1 MPLRGPTPMLK
12 ISGLSKV
19 YPTGTAA
26 LKNVSF
32 IVDEPKVV
40 TIIGPSGAGKSTL
53 IRCINRLVEP
63 TSGTIMLDDVDIL
76 ALNRRDLR
84 KVRRRMGM
92 IFQEYNLVERLTV
105 MENLLSGRLGYVG
118 FWRTYRRTFPPKDVA
133 AAFALLER
141 VGLSG
146 YQSTRA
152 DALSGGERQRVG
164 ISRALMQQPDLL
176 LVDEPTASLDP
187 KTSRQIMRILV
198 ELAHERG
205 TPALVNMHDVGL
217 AQSFADRVI
226 GLRGGEIVFD
236 GPADRV
242 TAKVLTE
249 IYGEED
255 WSTTIRKVDD
265 GAERPGKGSSEGKDS
280 LVRESLA

>member
-1 MPLRGPTPMLK
+1 MLK

-32 IVDEPKVV
+32 TVDEPKVV

-53 IRCINRLVEP
+53 IRCVNRLVEP

-76 ALNRRDLR
+76 ALSRRDLR
-84 KVRRRMGM
+84 KVRRRIGM

-105 MENLLSGRLGYVG
+105 MENLLSGRLGYVS
-118 FWRTYRRTFPPKDVA
+118 FWKTYRRKFPPGDVT
-133 AAFALLER
+133 AAFALLDR

-146 YQSTRA
+146 YQNTRA

-205 TPALVNMHDVGL
+205 TPALVNIHDVGL
-217 AQSFADRVI
+217 AQSFADRII
-226 GLRGGEIVFD
+226 GLRGGTIVFD
-236 GPADRV
+236 GPPDRV

-255 WSTTIRKVDD
+255 WSTTIRR
-265 GAERPGKGSSEGKDS
+265 AEDETGQPDKARSESEDS
-280 LVRESLA
+280 MVRESRA

>member
-1 MPLRGPTPMLK
+1 MLE
-12 ISGLSKV
+12 IIRLSKV

-26 LKNVSF
+26 LKEVGF
-32 IVDEPKVV
+32 TVDEPQVV

-63 TSGTIMLDDVDIL
+63 TSGKVMLDDIDVRR
-76 ALNRRDLR
+76 LNRRELR

-118 FWRTYRRTFPPKDVA
+118 FWKTYRRKFPPADVVA
-133 AAFALLER
+133 AFKLLDR
-141 VGLSG
+141 VGLAG
-146 YQSTRA
+146 YQDTRA

-187 KTSRQIMRILV
+187 KTSRQIMRLLV
-198 ELAHERG
+198 ELAHEHG
-205 TPALVNMHDVGL
+205 TPALVNIHDVGL
-217 AQSFADRVI
+217 AQSFADRII
-226 GLRGGEIVFD
+226 GLSAGQIVFD
-236 GPADRV
+236 GTSQQV
-242 TAKVLTE
+242 TAEVLTE

-255 WSTTIRKVDD
+255 WSTTIRKVEEDN
-265 GAERPGKGSSEGKDS
+265 EKETRKGLSNQKDRIT
-280 LVRESLA
+280 RETAVG

>member
-1 MPLRGPTPMLK
+1 MLE
-12 ISGLSKV
+12 ITGLSKT
-19 YPTGTAA
+19 YPTGTIA
-26 LKNVSF
+26 LKEISF
-32 IVDEPKVV
+32 IVDEPQVV

-63 TSGTIMLDDVDIL
+63 TSGKIMLDGIDVT
-76 ALNRRDLR
+76 ALNRRELR

-105 MENLLSGRLGYVG
+105 MENFLSGRLGYVS
-118 FWRTYRRTFPPKDVA
+118 FWKTYLRKFPPKDVV
-133 AAFALLER
+133 AAFELLDR

-146 YQSTRA
+146 YQDTRA

-187 KTSRQIMRILV
+187 KTSRQVMRLLV

-205 TPALVNMHDVGL
+205 TPALVNIHDVGL
-217 AQSFADRVI
+217 AQSFADRII
-226 GLRGGEIVFD
+226 GLAEGHIVFD
-236 GPADRV
+236 GTAQQV
-242 TAKVLTE
+242 TAQVLTD

-255 WSTTIRKVDD
+255 WSTTILKVEEDD
-265 GAERPGKGSSEGKDS
+265 DKDTDKGPPKRKDS
-280 LVRESLA
+280 MIREAEAG

>member
-1 MPLRGPTPMLK
+1 
-12 ISGLSKV
+12 
-19 YPTGTAA
+19 
-26 LKNVSF
+26 
-32 IVDEPKVV
+32 VV

-63 TSGTIMLDDVDIL
+63 SAGKVMQPSAGKVMLDDIDVRS
-76 ALNRRDLR
+76 LNRRELR

-105 MENLLSGRLGYVG
+105 MENLLSGRLGYVN
-118 FWRTYRRTFPPKDVA
+118 FWKTYRRKFPPKDVA
-133 AAFALLER
+133 AAFELLDR

-146 YQSTRA
+146 YQDTRA

-187 KTSRQIMRILV
+187 KTSRQIMRLIV

-205 TPALVNMHDVGL
+205 TPALVNIHDVGL
-217 AQSFADRVI
+217 AQSFADRII
-226 GLRGGEIVFD
+226 GLAEGRIVFD
-236 GPADRV
+236 GISQQV
-242 TAKVLTE
+242 TADVLTE

-255 WSTTIRKVDD
+255 WSTTIQKVEEDNDLDTEKKVSKRKDQIT
-265 GAERPGKGSSEGKDS
+265 
-280 LVRESLA
+280 RETAAG

>member
-1 MPLRGPTPMLK
+1 MLD
-12 ISGLSKV
+12 IIRLSKV

-26 LKNVSF
+26 LKEVSF
-32 IVDEPKVV
+32 RIDQPQVV

-63 TSGTIMLDDVDIL
+63 TSGKIMLDEIDIRH
-76 ALNRRDLR
+76 LNRRELR

-118 FWRTYRRTFPPKDVA
+118 FWKTYRRKFPPEDVVA
-133 AAFALLER
+133 AFKLLER

-146 YQSTRA
+146 YQNTRA

-187 KTSRQIMRILV
+187 KTSRQIMRLLV

-205 TPALVNMHDVGL
+205 TPALVNIHDVGL
-217 AQSFADRVI
+217 AQSFADRII
-226 GLRGGEIVFD
+226 GLSAGQIVFD
-236 GPADRV
+236 GSPRQL
-242 TAKVLTE
+242 TAEVLTK

-255 WSTTIRKVDD
+255 WSTTIRKIEEDRD
-265 GAERPGKGSSEGKDS
+265 PGTKQKASKRNDRITKETAAG
-280 LVRESLA
+280 

>member
-1 MPLRGPTPMLK
+1 MLK

-19 YPTGTAA
+19 YPTGTVA
-26 LKNVSF
+26 LKNISF
-32 IVDEPKVV
+32 TVGEPKVV

-63 TSGTIMLDDVDIL
+63 TSGAIMLDDVDIL
-76 ALNRRDLR
+76 TLSRRDLR
-84 KVRRRMGM
+84 KARRRMGM

-118 FWRTYRRTFPPKDVA
+118 FWRTYSRRFPPEDVA
-133 AAFALLER
+133 AALALLER

-146 YQSTRA
+146 YQNTRA

-205 TPALVNMHDVGL
+205 TPALVNLHDVGL
-217 AQSFADRVI
+217 AQSFSDRII
-226 GLRGGEIVFD
+226 GLRGGEVVFD
-236 GPADRV
+236 GPPGQV
-242 TAKVLTE
+242 TAQVLTE

-255 WSTTIRKVDD
+255 WSTTIRK
-265 GAERPGKGSSEGKDS
+265 AEGESGKPDKPHSESKDS
-280 LVRESLA
+280 MLRESLA

>member
-1 MPLRGPTPMLK
+1 MLK
-12 ISGLSKV
+12 ISGLSKI
-19 YPTGTAA
+19 YPTGTVA
-26 LKNVSF
+26 LKSISF
-32 IVDEPKVV
+32 TVEEPKVIA
-40 TIIGPSGAGKSTL
+40 IIGPSGAGKSTL

-63 TSGTIMLDDVDIL
+63 TSGKIMLGDLDVL
-76 ALNRRDLR
+76 VLGRRDLR
-84 KVRRRMGM
+84 RARRRMGM

-105 MENLLSGRLGYVG
+105 MENLLAGRLGYVG
-118 FWRTYRRTFPPKDVA
+118 FWRTYSRKFPAEDVA

-146 YQSTRA
+146 YQNTRA

-164 ISRALMQQPDLL
+164 ISRALMQRPDLL

-205 TPALVNMHDVGL
+205 TPALVNLHDVGL
-217 AQSFADRVI
+217 AQSFSDRMI
-226 GLRGGEIVFD
+226 GLRGGEVVFD
-236 GPADRV
+236 GPPDQL
-242 TAKVLTE
+242 TAQVLTA

-255 WSTTIRKVDD
+255 WSTTIRKIPSESGKPD
-265 GAERPGKGSSEGKDS
+265 RPHSES
-280 LVRESLA
+280 EESMLRESLA

>member
-1 MPLRGPTPMLK
+1 MLD
-12 ISGLSKV
+12 IIRLSKV

-26 LKNVSF
+26 LKEVSF
-32 IVDEPKVV
+32 RIDQPQVV

-63 TSGTIMLDDVDIL
+63 TSGKIMLDDIDIRR
-76 ALNRRDLR
+76 LNRRELR

-118 FWRTYRRTFPPKDVA
+118 FWKTYRRKFPPEDVVA
-133 AAFALLER
+133 AFKLLER

-146 YQSTRA
+146 YQNTRA

-187 KTSRQIMRILV
+187 KTSRQIMRLLV
-198 ELAHERG
+198 ELAHEHG
-205 TPALVNMHDVGL
+205 APALVNIHDVGL
-217 AQSFADRVI
+217 AQSFADRII
-226 GLRGGEIVFD
+226 GLSAGQMVFD
-236 GPADRV
+236 GSPRQL
-242 TAKVLTE
+242 TAEVLTK

-255 WSTTIRKVDD
+255 WSTTIRKIEEDRD
-265 GAERPGKGSSEGKDS
+265 PDTKQKTSKRNDRIT
-280 LVRESLA
+280 RETAAG

>member
-1 MPLRGPTPMLK
+1 MLK

-19 YPTGTAA
+19 YPTGTVA
-26 LKNVSF
+26 LKNVGF
-32 IVDEPKVV
+32 AVDEPKVV
-40 TIIGPSGAGKSTL
+40 TVIGPSGAGKSTL

-63 TSGTIMLDDVDIL
+63 TSGTIMLDNVNIL
-76 ALNRRDLR
+76 ALSRRDLR
-84 KVRRRMGM
+84 KARRRIGM

-118 FWRTYRRTFPPKDVA
+118 FWRTYSRKFPPEDIK

-146 YQSTRA
+146 YANTRA

-164 ISRALMQQPDLL
+164 ISRALMQRPDLL

-198 ELAHERG
+198 ELAHEYG
-205 TPALVNMHDVGL
+205 TPALVNLHDVGL
-217 AQSFADRVI
+217 AQSFSDRI
-226 GLRGGEIVFD
+226 ICLRGGEVVFD
-236 GPADRV
+236 GSPEQV
-242 TAKVLTE
+242 TAAVLTR

-255 WSTTIRKVDD
+255 WSTTIRKAGD
-265 GAERPGKGSSEGKDS
+265 GAGDANDPSSQRD
-280 LVRESLA
+280 ESLLKESMA

>member
-1 MPLRGPTPMLK
+1 MLE
-12 ISGLSKV
+12 ISDLSKV

-26 LKNVSF
+26 LKGVSF
-32 IVDEPKVV
+32 RVDQPQVV

-63 TSGTIMLDDVDIL
+63 TSGKIMLDGIDIRR
-76 ALNRRDLR
+76 LNRRELR
-84 KVRRRMGM
+84 KMRRRMGM

-118 FWRTYRRTFPPKDVA
+118 FWKTYRRKFAPGDVA
-133 AAFALLER
+133 AAFELLDR

-187 KTSRQIMRILV
+187 KTSRQIMRLLV

-205 TPALVNMHDVGL
+205 TPALVNIHDVGL
-217 AQSFADRVI
+217 AQSFADRII
-226 GLRGGEIVFD
+226 GLSAGQIVFD
-236 GPADRV
+236 GSPRQL
-242 TAKVLTE
+242 TAEVLTQ

-255 WSTTIRKVDD
+255 WSTTIRKIKEDRGPD
-265 GAERPGKGSSEGKDS
+265 TGQKSSKRNDRIT
-280 LVRESLA
+280 RETAAG

>member
-1 MPLRGPTPMLK
+1 M
-12 ISGLSKV
+12 
-19 YPTGTAA
+19 
-26 LKNVSF
+26 
-32 IVDEPKVV
+32 

-63 TSGTIMLDDVDIL
+63 SSGKVMLDDIDVRR
-76 ALNRRDLR
+76 LNRRELR

-105 MENLLSGRLGYVG
+105 MENLFSGRLGYVG
-118 FWRTYRRTFPPKDVA
+118 FWKTYRRKFPPADVA
-133 AAFALLER
+133 AAFKLLDR

-146 YQSTRA
+146 YQDTRA

-187 KTSRQIMRILV
+187 KTSRQIMRLLV
-198 ELAHERG
+198 ELAHEHG
-205 TPALVNMHDVGL
+205 TPALVNIHDVGL
-217 AQSFADRVI
+217 AQSFADRII
-226 GLRGGEIVFD
+226 GLSEGRIVFD
-236 GPADRV
+236 GTSQQV
-242 TAKVLTE
+242 TAEVLTE

-255 WSTTIRKVDD
+255 WSTTIRKVEDD
-265 GAERPGKGSSEGKDS
+265 TDSDTKKGLSKHKDRIT
-280 LVRESLA
+280 RETAAG

>member
-1 MPLRGPTPMLK
+1 MLE
-12 ISGLSKV
+12 IRRLSKV
-19 YPTGTAA
+19 YPTGTVA
-26 LKNVSF
+26 LKEVSF
-32 IVDEPKVV
+32 RVDAPQVV
-40 TIIGPSGAGKSTL
+40 AIIGPSGAGKSTL

-63 TSGTIMLDDVDIL
+63 TSGQVLLDDIDVRS
-76 ALNRRDLR
+76 LNRRELR
-84 KVRRRMGM
+84 KLRRRLGM

-118 FWRTYRRTFPPKDVA
+118 FWKTYRRKFPPEDVA
-133 AAFALLER
+133 SAFELLER

-146 YQSTRA
+146 YQNTRA

-187 KTSRQIMRILV
+187 KTSRQIMRLLV

-205 TPALVNMHDVGL
+205 TPALVNIHDVGL
-217 AQSFADRVI
+217 AQLFADRII
-226 GLRGGEIVFD
+226 GLAEGQIVFD
-236 GPADRV
+236 GTSQQV
-242 TAKVLTE
+242 TADVLTV

-255 WSTTIRKVDD
+255 WSTTIQKVEDDD
-265 GAERPGKGSSEGKDS
+265 GPADEKKVSKSRERMTKETAAG
-280 LVRESLA
+280 

>member
-1 MPLRGPTPMLK
+1 MLK
-12 ISGLSKV
+12 ISGLSKI
-19 YPTGTAA
+19 YPTGTVA
-26 LKNVSF
+26 LKSISF
-32 IVDEPKVV
+32 TVEEPKVIA
-40 TIIGPSGAGKSTL
+40 IIGPSGAGKSTL

-63 TSGTIMLDDVDIL
+63 TSGKIMLGDLDVL
-76 ALNRRDLR
+76 ALGRRDLR
-84 KVRRRMGM
+84 RARRRMGM

-105 MENLLSGRLGYVG
+105 MENLLAGRLGYVG
-118 FWRTYRRTFPPKDVA
+118 FWRTYSRKFPAEDVA

-146 YQSTRA
+146 YQNTRA

-164 ISRALMQQPDLL
+164 ISRALMQRPDLL

-205 TPALVNMHDVGL
+205 TPALVNLHDVGL
-217 AQSFADRVI
+217 AQSFSDRMI
-226 GLRGGEIVFD
+226 GLRGGEVVFD
-236 GPADRV
+236 GPPDQLSAQ
-242 TAKVLTE
+242 VLTA

-255 WSTTIRKVDD
+255 WSSTIRKIPP
-265 GAERPGKGSSEGKDS
+265 ESGKPDKPHSES
-280 LVRESLA
+280 EESMLRESLA

>member
-1 MPLRGPTPMLK
+1 MLE
-12 ISGLSKV
+12 IIGLSKV
-19 YPTGTAA
+19 YPTGTTA

-32 IVDEPKVV
+32 SVAEPKVV

-63 TSGTIMLDDVDIL
+63 TTGKVELDNVDIL
-76 ALNRRDLR
+76 ALSRRELR
-84 KVRRRMGM
+84 KARRRMGM

-118 FWRTYRRTFPPKDVA
+118 FWKTYRRNFPTEDIT
-133 AAFALLER
+133 AAFKLLDR

-146 YQSTRA
+146 YHDTRA

-187 KTSRQIMRILV
+187 KTSRQIMRLLV

-205 TPALVNMHDVGL
+205 TPALVNIHDVGL
-217 AQSFADRVI
+217 AQSFADRII
-226 GLRGGEIVFD
+226 GLTQGRIVFD
-236 GPADRV
+236 GTPQQV
-242 TAKVLTE
+242 TAQVLTE

-255 WSTTIRKVDD
+255 WSTTIRKVDED
-265 GAERPGKGSSEGKDS
+265 NPDDTDKGPSKSKD
-280 LVRESLA
+280 RIARAIAAG